1 MGFYGN
7 ISNTSKTNFSFDL
20 IYNSRV
26 QMEDAMETDGV
37 FLGRYILIQ
46 YDTPP
51 VQAYYNNNDGWMY
64 NSPTFNYSTRLN
76 NPTKGQLYQ
85 DIGNM
90 NSIYGFYYYNGNAFE
105 GIQTVNETS
114 TPYAFYFR
122 KDVSAYGRGYDATVW
137 MKQFDPNNGKYKY
150 VMTAELNAVVPTFH
164 LVLDPPSEAPIAP
177 YFDRDTTNINYY
189 LHQQPHYGMRIGEAE
204 DEDLSDEDIRRK
216 KINWKVDYATGMQVW
231 EESNQVVAGDI
242 FYNKPGFDYVTR
254 VENTKVRDEINYDY
268 VESGRVYGGDPDS
281 AVYDENK
288 TAPDT
293 YEWRFRLPAI
303 GNSICYMWDK
313 VYGTQK
319 NQDGTPINGKRF
331 INVSQQL
338 NDTAAHSV
346 TYDKTTLMGMV
357 NTARDLLGYHFL
369 PKASAPGATIYNSAA
384 TISYSPPAQ
393 NGITWTATSYKAL
406 DCLYYELDANG
417 AVSKYYYYSYAP
429 TYAPFTGTALN
440 SNTTYY
446 IADGA
451 SFKLANVGLWKAQ
464 DANGTNL
471 PAQNLYTRTDAWK
484 LTELEHG
491 PEDGVYAILAN
502 LHSLLGTNAEDER
515 SLTSIQGTINS
526 MKDLLSSIN
535 PDLKPGRLLHT
546 NVSTGQIEVT
556 NTYFPG
562 SDDDE
567 TRVLAGTGEWVNRL
581 NSMTITTGTSTS
593 AANLVV
599 PNGEQVLDASNDHD
613 NNIDVTTGNKWIRIA
628 GNPTTNV
635 ATFGHLVQTIPNT
648 TAELVNYNNTANGEE
663 FSTQVVTWDEAGH
676 IIGAVTTPRQ
686 LPMSYKTIS
695 AGANSTEVNP
705 VTNTAK
711 VVADTTLDELQ
722 LTPGNKW
729 VNIAAY
735 DAEENGEIPDTIK
748 FSHVLSGV
756 TAGSYG
762 LATDETITSLNTDN
776 VFEVPYITV
785 DEAGHIT
792 KASTETVTI
801 PENFEQVTLTVAEDN
816 AVGELTAK
824 AGSFKPTTLTDT
836 FNLAT
841 ANKWIRANAD
851 TEGRKISLAHRL
863 TSVEGKTGTAI
874 NQNNSDKFNVYD
886 FDFDQAGHVI
896 AKTTTEV
903 TIPNAYKQFT
913 VGAVANVTTDLAGH
927 AAGDCTPDAIKDVL
941 SFYPGNKW
949 MRIAANRAGAN
960 SAVDDA
966 ITFGHSVYYDAPQE
980 SVSTAETPKFGA
992 TFSVPHFV
1000 VDEAGHVNNIASH
1013 TVQIPLPSLSGNN
1026 DAGNLVTSVSL
1037 AQDTGA
1043 ITIGRADVGSL
1054 ALGDNYT
1061 SAAEAP
1067 TDKNVSKTDSVNTA
1081 IQKLEQ
1087 QVIDEIDARTSQ
1099 VSDEAKARQEADTAL
1114 GGKIDTEISDRK
1126 AAITQEVSDRNTAI
1140 DTAIKQEVSDRN
1152 TAITTAIN
1160 GLVDGAP
1167 DALNTLKELS
1177 DALSKG
1183 DSDLSGTI
1191 TNLKTTVDNHI
1202 ANYENPHKVTANQI
1216 DGLSDMI
1223 NTAIQAIFNN
1233 CDISLK
1239 EPEAEVV
1246 VTDSS
1251 VAVNVLSFA
1260 DTTTIRWEKQLDS
1273 GEFAVTDSAP
1283 VGTYSIEATSNET
1296 AGTYKYYL
1304 IREYLGQTKEFES
1317 LEVYTLTYTEPTP
1330 EPEIPEEEIPT
1341 E

>member
-37 FLGRYILIQ
+37 FLGRYVLIQ
-46 YDTPP
+46 YDAPP

-64 NSPTFNYSTRLN
+64 NSPTFNYNTRLN

-137 MKQFDPNNGKYKY
+137 MKQFDPSNGKYKY

-177 YFDRDTTNINYY
+177 YFDRDTTNIDYY

-204 DEDLSDEDIRRK
+204 DENLSDEDIRRK
-216 KINWKVDYATGMQVW
+216 KINWKVDYSTGMQVW

-242 FYNKPGFDYVTR
+242 FYNKLGFDPTTR
-254 VENTKVRDEINYDY
+254 TENTAVRDEINYDY

-281 AVYDENK
+281 AVYDETK

-319 NQDGTPINGKRF
+319 NQEGAPINGKRF

-369 PKASAPGATIYNSAA
+369 PKASAPGATIYNGAA
-384 TISYSPPAQ
+384 TISYSPPVQ
-393 NGITWTATSYKAL
+393 NGTTWAATSYKAL
-406 DCLYYELDANG
+406 NCLYYELDANG
-417 AVSKYYYYSYAP
+417 AVSKYYYYAYAP
-429 TYAPFTGTALN
+429 TYALFTGTALN
-440 SNTTYY
+440 SETTYY

-451 SFKLANVGLWKAQ
+451 SFKLANIGLWKAQ

-562 SDDDE
+562 SNDDE

-581 NSMTITTGTSTS
+581 NSMTITAGTSTS
-593 AANLVV
+593 VADLVV
-599 PNGEQVLDASNDHD
+599 PNGEQVLGASNDHD

-648 TAELVNYNNTANGEE
+648 TTELVNYNNTANGEE

-762 LATDETITSLNTDN
+762 LAADETITSLNIDN

-792 KASTETVTI
+792 KASTEMVTI
-801 PENFEQVTLTVAEDN
+801 PENFEQVTLTVAEDS

-836 FNLAT
+836 LTFAT
-841 ANKWIRANAD
+841 TNKWIKANAD
-851 TEGRKISLAHRL
+851 TESRKISLAHRL
-863 TSVEGKTGTAI
+863 TSMEGKTGTAI
-874 NQNNSDKFNVYD
+874 NQNDSDKFNVYD

-913 VGAVANVTTDLAGH
+913 VGGITNSTTDAAGH
-927 AAGDCTPDAIKDVL
+927 LAGDCKPDAIKDVL

-949 MRIAANRAGAN
+949 MHIAANRAGAN
-960 SAVDDA
+960 STVDDA
-966 ITFGHSVYYDAPQE
+966 ITFGHSVYYTEPQTSANE
-980 SVSTAETPKFGA
+980 AETPQFGD
-992 TFSVPHFV
+992 TFLVPHFT
-1000 VDEAGHVNNIASH
+1000 VDEAGHTNNINSH
-1013 TVQIPLPSLSGNN
+1013 TVTIPLPSLSGN
-1026 DAGNLVTSVSL
+1026 DSTGNTVTSVSL
-1037 AQDTGA
+1037 TPKTGA
-1043 ITIGRADVGSL
+1043 IQIGRADIGTL
-1054 ALGDNYT
+1054 NLTGYT
-1061 SAAEAP
+1061 SAAEEP
-1067 TDKNVSKTDSVNTA
+1067 TAKNVAATDSLNNAVK
-1081 IQKLEQ
+1081 KLEQ
-1087 QVIDEIDARTSQ
+1087 QVIDETNARVKADGDLSSALTTETSTRESAIQ
-1099 VSDEAKARQEADTAL
+1099 TLTTQL
-1114 GGKIDTEISDRK
+1114 GNETEERK
-1126 AAITQEVSDRNTAI
+1126 AAIEQEVKDRNIAI
-1140 DTAIKQEVSDRN
+1140 GE
-1152 TAITTAIN
+1152 AIN
-1160 GLVDGAP
+1160 ELVDGAP
-1167 DALNTLKELS
+1167 DALNTLKEIS

-1183 DSDLSGTI
+1183 DNDLSGVLT
-1191 TNLKTTVDNHI
+1191 TLKTTVDNHV
-1202 ANYENPHKVTANQI
+1202 ANLENPHKVTAEQI
-1216 DGLSDMI
+1216 GLSNDVLNNMI
-1223 NTAIQAIFNN
+1223 NTAIQNALSNFEV
-1233 CDISLK
+1233 SLL
-1239 EPEAEVV
+1239 EPETSVV
-1246 VTDSS
+1246 VTDTTI
-1251 VAVNVLSFA
+1251 AVNVLSFA

-1283 VGTYSIEATSNET
+1283 MGTYSIEATSNET

-1304 IREYLGQTKEFES
+1304 IREYLGQVKEFES
-1317 LEVYTLTYTEPTP
+1317 SEVYTLTYTEPAP
-1330 EPEIPEEEIPT
+1330 EPEIPAE
-1341 E
+1341 